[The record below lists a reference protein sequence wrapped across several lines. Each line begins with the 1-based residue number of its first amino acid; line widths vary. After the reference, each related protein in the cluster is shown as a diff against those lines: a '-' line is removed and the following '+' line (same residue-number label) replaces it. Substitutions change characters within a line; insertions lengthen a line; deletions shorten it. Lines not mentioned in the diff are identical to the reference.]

1 MKSAYKLT
9 GIVVLGLCVAAM
21 MLPWRLGGARRR
33 GEIAASMAQAT
44 GLSVRLTGP
53 ITVKVLPLPR
63 VRISGVSITDP
74 NGSLSIEAPV
84 LYGDLE
90 LSALMKGQWHLAS
103 ATFSEPV
110 VVADVDQ
117 GVTAAAL
124 AAIDKD
130 GFKLSMRSGVIR
142 LRSGRPG
149 VDTLIT
155 DLNATAQQG
164 NSAEGSLAL
173 SGSAVWHGHFNQFA
187 LRVADPRRVFEGGSS
202 PAFAQVSSAVGAVS
216 AVGDLTG
223 GSQQQFAG
231 RVSLSSNALPGLFKA
246 FGVDVPWL
254 GVQKGS
260 LGGDVLVRLGDVSLS
275 NSEVRLGDMAFEG
288 TLGFH
293 GDSGR
298 GLFEGTLATGLLDL
312 GQLSGHRLDTTR
324 FATLYRTSWDSDTVP
339 PNLDLRISAN
349 TVRAGNVEVQD
360 AALAAL
366 FRDGRL
372 ELTLDEASAFGGTV
386 KARAVATVDDAGLDA
401 HADLSASGVDL
412 GPLAA
417 ALLGD
422 ERVNGQLSGKLVV
435 DGRGSSLFDVVHDL
449 GGEGQVTVEQGSFTG
464 VSVSQALKR
473 LTRKLPL
480 TADHSGQITT
490 FERASAGMR
499 VQRGMMR
506 FVDGQMQGPGI
517 RLSFGGRT
525 DLPAGRVE
533 IQAVASQTDASGTL
547 LPDGPRLPFEMRGRW
562 GEPMMLIEHTRV
574 LSLPALPVPSLM
586 PGQGLP

>member
-1 MKSAYKLT
+1 M
-9 GIVVLGLCVAAM
+9 
-21 MLPWRLGGARRR
+21 
-33 GEIAASMAQAT
+33 
-44 GLSVRLTGP
+44 
-53 ITVKVLPLPR
+53 
-63 VRISGVSITDP
+63 
-74 NGSLSIEAPV
+74 
-84 LYGDLE
+84 
-90 LSALMKGQWHLAS
+90 
-103 ATFSEPV
+103 
-110 VVADVDQ
+110 
-117 GVTAAAL
+117 
-124 AAIDKD
+124 
-130 GFKLSMRSGVIR
+130 
-142 LRSGRPG
+142 
-149 VDTLIT
+149 
-155 DLNATAQQG
+155 
-164 NSAEGSLAL
+164 
-173 SGSAVWHGHFNQFA
+173 
-187 LRVADPRRVFEGGSS
+187 
-202 PAFAQVSSAVGAVS
+202 
-216 AVGDLTG
+216 
-223 GSQQQFAG
+223 
-231 RVSLSSNALPGLFKA
+231 
-246 FGVDVPWL
+246 
-254 GVQKGS
+254 
-260 LGGDVLVRLGDVSLS
+260 
-275 NSEVRLGDMAFEG
+275 
-288 TLGFH
+288 
-293 GDSGR
+293 
-298 GLFEGTLATGLLDL
+298 
-312 GQLSGHRLDTTR
+312 
-324 FATLYRTSWDSDTVP
+324 
-339 PNLDLRISAN
+339 
-349 TVRAGNVEVQD
+349 QD

-372 ELTLDEASAFGGTV
+372 ELTLDEASVFGGTV